1 MKKTII
7 YVLLCTLIS
16 AKAMAQVPV
25 LNPNG
30 NVDGLRIKTPTQA
43 GPKVITPALI
53 KPALGLNFGTAP
65 CNSAGNG
72 TTKFKSIALNTRNGG
87 VWLIDENDILTG
99 CHNHFAQLQGGV
111 GSGTTQNESK
121 VQNLTSYRG
130 VALVNSLDGL
140 GMMSGGHPAP
150 HVRNIT
156 QGMPGFPMPT
166 TKYVYG
172 DVESPD
178 EVWYLNEKGYI
189 RPASSS
195 TTAANTP
202 PEKFAKMFTVYNRR
216 FIMTDE
222 NQDLYM
228 WKPGFKAWQKMGSLK
243 AKHMTTDQGLS
254 SVLWYVG
261 TDDQV
266 YYLHTEE
273 PTPQAMNAK
282 AKSIAVF
289 GSQLYYI
296 GLDGYFYLRVGQKDI
311 RVAL

>member
-7 YVLLCTLIS
+7 NVLICTLIS
-16 AKAMAQVPV
+16 AQVMAQVPV

-43 GPKVITPALI
+43 GPIVITPAMI

-65 CNSAGNG
+65 CNSAGIG

-87 VWLIDENDILTG
+87 VWLIDENDVLTG
-99 CHNHFAQLQGGV
+99 CHNHYAGLQGGI
-111 GSGTTQNESK
+111 GLGTTQNESK
-121 VQNLTSYRG
+121 VQNLTSFRG
-130 VALVNSLDGL
+130 VVLVNSLNGL

-150 HVRNIT
+150 HVRRIT
-156 QGMPGFPMPT
+156 EGIPGFPMPT

-178 EVWYLNEKGYI
+178 EIWYLNEKGYVK
-189 RPASSS
+189 SQN
-195 TTAANTP
+195 TAAAASNIP
-202 PEKFAKMFTVYNRR
+202 PEKPAKMFTVYNRR
-216 FIMTDE
+216 FIMIDE

-228 WKPGFKAWQKMGSLK
+228 WKPGFEVWQKMGALK
-243 AKHMTTDQGLS
+243 ARHITTDQGLG
-254 SVLWYVG
+254 SVLWYIG
-261 TDDQV
+261 IDDQV
-266 YYLHTEE
+266 YYLHTED
-273 PTPQAMNAK
+273 PIPQAMNAK

>member
-7 YVLLCTLIS
+7 NLLLCTLIS

-30 NVDGLRIKTPTQA
+30 NIDGLRIKTPTQA
-43 GPKVITPALI
+43 GPKVITPAMI

-87 VWLIDENDILTG
+87 VWLIDENDVLTG
-99 CHNHFAQLQGGV
+99 CHNHYAGLQGGV

-121 VQNLTSYRG
+121 VQNLTSFRG
-130 VALVNSLDGL
+130 VVLVNSLNGL

-156 QGMPGFPMPT
+156 EGMRGFPMPT

-178 EVWYLNEKGYI
+178 EVWYLTEKGYI
-189 RPASSS
+189 RPAN
-195 TTAANTP
+195 TAAAASNIP
-202 PEKFAKMFTVYNRR
+202 PEKPAKMFTVYNRR
-216 FIMTDE
+216 FIMIDE

-228 WKPGFKAWQKMGSLK
+228 WKPGFEAWKKNGCFKSQAYHYRPGFGQCTL
-243 AKHMTTDQGLS
+243 
-254 SVLWYVG
+254 
-261 TDDQV
+261 V
-266 YYLHTEE
+266 YRH
-273 PTPQAMNAK
+273 
-282 AKSIAVF
+282 
-289 GSQLYYI
+289 
-296 GLDGYFYLRVGQKDI
+296 
-311 RVAL
+311 